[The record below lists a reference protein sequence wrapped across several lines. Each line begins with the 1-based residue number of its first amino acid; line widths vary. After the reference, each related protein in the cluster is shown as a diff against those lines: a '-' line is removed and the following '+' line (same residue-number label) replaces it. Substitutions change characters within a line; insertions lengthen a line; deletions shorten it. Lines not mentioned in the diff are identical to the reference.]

1 MSQTETD
8 AQAVAAR
15 ATATPTYSTG
25 YRYYVLGVLFL
36 TYAVNVMDRGVL
48 GVLLE
53 SIKHEFS
60 LNDLQIGF
68 LSSLPFAFFYATLG
82 VPIAA
87 LADRTVRRN
96 VLAACCALWSVATA
110 ACGMAVNFSTLLV
123 GRALTGV
130 GEAGGTPPSHSLIS
144 DYFSRATR
152 ATALSIYALGV
163 PLGTMLGNFIAGR
176 GNDHYGWRTTFIL
189 AGVPGLVI
197 ALVVWLTVR
206 EPPRGM
212 AELGA
217 RTTKV
222 AAPPVREGLK
232 FLWSYPSFRH
242 MCVAAGLHSVVWYA
256 GSQLNGSFF
265 RRVHEMSAQE
275 AGDRLAL
282 FAALGAIGTF
292 LGGLLADRLATQ
304 KNDRRWYMW
313 VPGIATLV
321 MVPFQF
327 TSYLSGDLDVVI
339 PSFVFMT
346 ILASMFF
353 GPSFAVS
360 QMLGTLRTRAL
371 ATSILLFVQTFV
383 GLGLGPLVAGALSNS
398 MASSFGEATSLRY
411 ALVIVGIANIWA
423 TAHYMIGARTIRQ
436 NVAATEAINRSE
448 VV

>member
-15 ATATPTYSTG
+15 AAATSTHSVA

-53 SIKHEFS
+53 SIKHEFA

-82 VPIAA
+82 IPIAA

-96 VLAACCALWSVATA
+96 VLAACCAVWSLATA
-110 ACGMAVNFSTLLV
+110 ACGLAVNFGTLLA

-176 GNDHYGWRTTFIL
+176 GNDHFGWRTTFML
-189 AGVPGLVI
+189 AGLPGLVT
-197 ALVVWLTVR
+197 ALLVWLTIR

-212 AELGA
+212 AELGP
-217 RTTKV
+217 RQTKLP
-222 AAPPVREGLK
+222 APPLGEGLK

-265 RRVHEMSAQE
+265 RRVHEMSAQD
-275 AGDRLAL
+275 AGDWLAL
-282 FAALGAIGTF
+282 FALLGSIGTF
-292 LGGLLADRLATQ
+292 LGGLLADRLATRN
-304 KNDRRWYMW
+304 NDRRWYMW
-313 VPGIATLV
+313 VPGIATLA
-321 MVPFQF
+321 MVPLQF
-327 TSYLSGDLDVVI
+327 SSYLSSNLTVVI

-360 QMLGTLRTRAL
+360 QMVGTLRTRAL
-371 ATSILLFVQTFV
+371 ATSVLLFVQTFV

-398 MASSFGEATSLRY
+398 MAASVGESASLRY
-411 ALVIVGIANIWA
+411 ALVIVGLANIWA
-423 TAHYMIGARTIRQ
+423 TAHYLIGARTIRE
-436 NVAATEAINRSE
+436 NVATTEALNRAE

>member
-15 ATATPTYSTG
+15 AAATSTHSAA

-53 SIKHEFS
+53 SIKHEFA

-82 VPIAA
+82 IPIAA
-87 LADRTVRRN
+87 LADRTIRRN
-96 VLAACCALWSVATA
+96 VLAACCALWSLATA
-110 ACGMAVNFSTLLV
+110 ACGLAVNFGTLLA

-176 GNDHYGWRTTFIL
+176 GNDHFGWRTTFIL
-189 AGVPGLVI
+189 AGLPGLVT
-197 ALVVWLTVR
+197 ALLVWLTIR

-212 AELGA
+212 AELGP
-217 RTTKV
+217 RQTKV
-222 AAPPVREGLK
+222 PAPPLGEGLR

-265 RRVHEMSAQE
+265 RRVHEMSAQD
-275 AGDRLAL
+275 AGDWLAL
-282 FAALGAIGTF
+282 FALLGSIGTF
-292 LGGLLADRLATQ
+292 LGGLLADRLATRN
-304 KNDRRWYMW
+304 NDRRWYMW

-321 MVPFQF
+321 MVPLQF
-327 TSYLSGDLDVVI
+327 SSYLSGNLTVVI

-360 QMLGTLRTRAL
+360 QLVGTLRTRAL
-371 ATSILLFVQTFV
+371 ATSVLLFVQTFV

-398 MASSFGEATSLRY
+398 MAASIGESASLRY
-411 ALVIVGIANIWA
+411 ALVIVGLANIWA
-423 TAHYMIGARTIRQ
+423 TAHYMIGARTIRE
-436 NVAATEAINRSE
+436 NIAKTEALNRAE

>member
-1 MSQTETD
+1 
-8 AQAVAAR
+8 
-15 ATATPTYSTG
+15 
-25 YRYYVLGVLFL
+25 
-36 TYAVNVMDRGVL
+36 
-48 GVLLE
+48 
-53 SIKHEFS
+53 
-60 LNDLQIGF
+60 
-68 LSSLPFAFFYATLG
+68 
-82 VPIAA
+82 
-87 LADRTVRRN
+87 
-96 VLAACCALWSVATA
+96 
-110 ACGMAVNFSTLLV
+110 MAVNFSTLLV

-130 GEAGGTPPSHSLIS
+130 GEAGGTPPSHSLMS

>member
-8 AQAVAAR
+8 AQTVAAR
-15 ATATPTYSTG
+15 AAATPTYSTA

-48 GVLLE
+48 GVLLD

-68 LSSLPFAFFYATLG
+68 LSSLPFAFFYSTLG
-82 VPIAA
+82 IPLAA
-87 LADRTVRRN
+87 LADRTIRRN

-110 ACGMAVNFSTLLV
+110 ACGMAVNFGTLLV

-176 GNDHYGWRTTFIL
+176 GNDHFGWRTTFML
-189 AGVPGLVI
+189 AGAPGLFV

-212 AELGA
+212 SELGA

-222 AAPPVREGLK
+222 VAPPLGEGLK

-242 MCVAAGLHSVVWYA
+242 MCLAAALHSVVWYA

-265 RRVHEMSAQE
+265 RRAHAMTPTD
-275 AGDRLAL
+275 AGDWLAL
-282 FAALGAIGTF
+282 FALFGTAGTF
-292 LGGLLADRLATQ
+292 LGGLLADRLSSRR
-304 KNDRRWYMW
+304 NDRRWYMW

-327 TSYLSGDLDVVI
+327 ASYLSDNLSIVI

-346 ILASMFF
+346 MLASMFF

-398 MASSFGEATSLRY
+398 MASSFGEASSLRY
-411 ALVIVGIANIWA
+411 ALVIVGLANIWA

-436 NVAATEAINRSE
+436 NVESTEAMNRAE

>member
-15 ATATPTYSTG
+15 AAATPTYSTA

-48 GVLLE
+48 GVLLD
-53 SIKHEFS
+53 SIKDEFA

-96 VLAACCALWSVATA
+96 VLSTCCALWSIATA
-110 ACGMAVNFSTLLV
+110 ACGMAVNFGTLLV

-144 DYFSRATR
+144 DYFSSATR

-176 GNDHYGWRTTFIL
+176 GNDQFGWRTTFIL
-189 AGVPGLVI
+189 AGMPGLVI

-212 AELGA
+212 SELGA
-217 RTTKV
+217 RTIKV
-222 AAPPVREGLK
+222 AAPPLREGLK

-242 MCVAAGLHSVVWYA
+242 MCLAAALHSVVWYA

-265 RRVHEMSAQE
+265 RRAHTMTPTD
-275 AGDRLAL
+275 AGDWLAFFAL
-282 FAALGAIGTF
+282 FGTIGTF
-292 LGGLLADRLATQ
+292 LGGLLADRLSSRR
-304 KNDRRWYMW
+304 NDRRWYMW

-327 TSYLSGDLDVVI
+327 ASYLSGDLNIVI
-339 PSFVFMT
+339 PSFVMMT
-346 ILASMFF
+346 MFASMFF

-398 MASSFGEATSLRY
+398 MAASFGEATSLRY
-411 ALVIVGIANIWA
+411 ALVIVGLANIWA
-423 TAHYMIGARTIRQ
+423 TAHYMIGARTIRE
-436 NVAATEAINRSE
+436 NVAATEAMNRAE